1 MKDTKQYILETSYKL
16 FLSKTF
22 KEVSMKEL
30 VDAAGLSKGAFYHYF
45 SSKEDLFR
53 EVIEQHLMGKI
64 LFYYDKLDNSSLQS
78 FYTSYLELLNQ
89 YTAQRAES
97 NDSNVLT
104 MIFEAI
110 RMFPELRENFSRLN
124 TLELNIW
131 TEVIVRAKQND
142 EIKTKM
148 SNESIA
154 QIFIFTRIAVGIR
167 RNMGIELHPEK
178 IVTEKLR
185 TVWNDF
191 YNEIRSDLIS

>member
-1 MKDTKQYILETSYKL
+1 MKETKQHILETSYKL

-45 SSKEDLFR
+45 SSKEELFR

-78 FYTSYLELLNQ
+78 FYTNYLELLNQ
-89 YTAQRAES
+89 YSAQRAES
-97 NDSNVLT
+97 NDSNLLT

-110 RMFPELRENFSRLN
+110 RMFPELRENFSKLN

-131 TEVIVRAKQND
+131 TEVVVRAKQND

-178 IVTEKLR
+178 IITEKLR

-191 YNEIRSDLIS
+191 YNELKSDLIS